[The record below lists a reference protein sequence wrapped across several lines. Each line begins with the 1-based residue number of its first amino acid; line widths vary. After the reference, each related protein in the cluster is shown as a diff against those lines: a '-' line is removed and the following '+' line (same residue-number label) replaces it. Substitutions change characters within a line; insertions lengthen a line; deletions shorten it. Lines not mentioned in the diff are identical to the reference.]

1 MKLEDIVK
9 KEFKKGK
16 VVDYEVKNESCYFD
30 VVLNRNTNINIKS
43 YFDVVNIDFKN
54 NSISIFVSAENVGK
68 LIENSKA

>member
-43 YFDVVNIDFKN
+43 YFDVVNIDLKN
-54 NSISIFVSAENVGK
+54 HSISIFVSAENVGK